1 MSWQYF
7 RIVPNFQLFYIIWN
21 FNYILGQV
29 NRKIMKLVFAVSM
42 ISMEHS
48 EVKAKTGWLRIRM
61 MCSSRVKSLPEVCCF
76 SELALKKSIKA
87 F

>member
-1 MSWQYF
+1 
-7 RIVPNFQLFYIIWN
+7 
-21 FNYILGQV
+21 
-29 NRKIMKLVFAVSM
+29 MKLVFAVSM

-61 MCSSRVKSLPEVCCF
+61 MCTSRVKSLPEVCCF
-76 SELALKKSIKA
+76 SELALKKSIEA